1 MLGSG
6 LLLEYPYES
15 DIPPERMRVLEA
27 KELWDPYCQPL
38 LRLPKEILLLFG
50 PDVDGVVP
58 GAEFT
63 YDGSHT
69 LPERCGNGVRMR
81 AIVNRKS
88 QES

>member
-15 DIPPERMRVLEA
+15 DIPPDRMRVLEA

-50 PDVDGVVP
+50 PDVDGVPLVKVP
-58 GAEFT
+58 T
-63 YDGSHT
+63 T
-69 LPERCGNGVRMR
+69 LLVRLSNFRPMVGVK
-81 AIVNRKS
+81 VG
-88 QES
+88 